1 MNTLA
6 AKSSIWQSKI
16 KHYRYIYI
24 YMYIYIYIYISLC
37 IYIYIKILGIGAE
50 LKNLCIKQQK
60 NFVSLPTENLKTWVF
75 DFRTPPKYIYEWVLE

>member
-1 MNTLA
+1 M
-6 AKSSIWQSKI
+6 
-16 KHYRYIYI
+16 
-24 YMYIYIYIYISLC
+24 YIYIYISLC

-75 DFRTPPKYIYEWVLE
+75 DFRTPPKYIYEWALEYKVKKCLNKKKDKTESYLQKCV